1 MSRQRVGLIS
11 HTTHSRPAAPSIEGP
26 IVGCEWI
33 VDARGCD
40 SSRLQDLA
48 LMQRLCQ
55 RIIDDLTLKVVGQP
69 QWHQFPG
76 HAGVTGLYL
85 LSESHLACHTY
96 PEHQLVTF
104 NLYCCRSRPAWPW
117 QTQLALELAAEDV
130 QVAEFIRGGHQPLH
144 TKEPV

>member
-1 MSRQRVGLIS
+1 MSRQRVGPIS
-11 HTTHSRPAAPSIEGP
+11 QTMARDPAAPA

-33 VDARGCD
+33 VDAHGCN
-40 SSRLQDLA
+40 SLQLQDLA

-55 RIIDDLTLKVVGQP
+55 RVIDDLELKVVGQP
-69 QWHQFPG
+69 HWHQFPG

-96 PEHQLVTF
+96 PEHRLATF
-104 NLYCCRSRPAWPW
+104 NLYCCRSRPAWLW
-117 QTQLALELAAEDV
+117 QRHLTLELSAEDV
-130 QVAEFIRGGHQPLH
+130 QVAEFVRGDNRPLH